1 MSGTSVPIGGA
12 VLRID
17 LVGAEAGPAQQ
28 TVAHGVGNSADVARG
43 LENLLVGQDR
53 TIETET
59 NSPSASDLRIR
70 ELKRQKLR
78 LKEEIEGLKAKSH

>member
-1 MSGTSVPIGGA
+1 
-12 VLRID
+12 L
-17 LVGAEAGPAQQ
+17 EARLKELDNR
-28 TVAHGVGNSADVARG
+28 HRK
-43 LENLLVGQDR
+43 LDR

-78 LKEEIEGLKAKSH
+78 LKEEIEGLKSRGH